1 MQDHVQDRGV
11 VAGDDGVSGAACSK
25 STAAGED
32 VYVVVKTPKKGPA
45 VTELLMA
52 PLWCYVGAMP
62 NLTLKDVPPAL
73 HARLR
78 ARAEQHHR
86 SLNREAI
93 ACLEAAVLAERV
105 DAKELLAKAAAAR
118 RRVRP
123 GLSSSTIRRLVR
135 TGRQ

>member
-1 MQDHVQDRGV
+1 
-11 VAGDDGVSGAACSK
+11 
-25 STAAGED
+25 
-32 VYVVVKTPKKGPA
+32 
-45 VTELLMA
+45 
-52 PLWCYVGAMP
+52 MP

-105 DAKELLAKAAAAR
+105 DVKELLATAAAAR

-123 GLSSSTIRRLVR
+123 GISSSTIRRLVR
-135 TGRQ
+135 TGRP

>member
-1 MQDHVQDRGV
+1 
-11 VAGDDGVSGAACSK
+11 
-25 STAAGED
+25 
-32 VYVVVKTPKKGPA
+32 
-45 VTELLMA
+45 
-52 PLWCYVGAMP
+52 MP
-62 NLTLKDVPPAL
+62 NLTLKDVPPDL

-105 DAKELLAKAAAAR
+105 DVKELLAKAAAAR

-123 GLSSSTIRRLVR
+123 GMSPSTIRRLVR
-135 TGRQ
+135 TGRP